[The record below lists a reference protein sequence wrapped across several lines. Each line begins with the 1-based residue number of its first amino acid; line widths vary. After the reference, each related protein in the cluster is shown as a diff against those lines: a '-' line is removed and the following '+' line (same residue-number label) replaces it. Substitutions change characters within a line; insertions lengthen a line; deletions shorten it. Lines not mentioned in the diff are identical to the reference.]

1 MSTDTVAEARL
12 GDKILTAVAVL
23 IALFYVISAAKNP
36 SIIEII
42 QAGLSLLFLPFMWVW
57 RSRPVLSATGFIVL
71 LAAWAVA
78 WMSGLNDRMCCFA
91 ACRAKRHFVLV
102 GV

>member
-1 MSTDTVAEARL
+1 MSTDTVAQARL

-42 QAGLSLLFLPFMWVW
+42 QAVLSLLFLPFMWIW

-78 WMSGLNDRMCCFA
+78 WMSQLPANLGLTP
-91 ACRAKRHFVLV
+91 
-102 GV
+102 GP

>member
-42 QAGLSLLFLPFMWVW
+42 QAGLSLLFLPFM
-57 RSRPVLSATGFIVL
+57 
-71 LAAWAVA
+71 
-78 WMSGLNDRMCCFA
+78 
-91 ACRAKRHFVLV
+91 
-102 GV
+102 

>member
-1 MSTDTVAEARL
+1 MSTDTVAQARL

-78 WMSGLNDRMCCFA
+78 WMSQLPTNLGLTP
-91 ACRAKRHFVLV
+91 
-102 GV
+102 GP